1 MNVTEAAAAR
11 GKSRHLPGEV
21 GLWIFVLGDMLI
33 FSLFFCVFLF
43 YRAHDVATFSA
54 SQATLNMNLGA
65 LNTLLLLTSSWFV
78 VLGVE
83 ATRRKMKS
91 IAEKMFPLAF
101 LCGVG
106 FGVVK
111 FFEYGEKISKG
122 VTLTTNDFYMYYYIF
137 TGIHFLHVL
146 IGMGVLLF
154 LWSKARRGAFE
165 AGDVQTFESG
175 GAYWHM
181 VDLLW
186 IVLFPLLYLVK

>member
-1 MNVTEAAAAR
+1 MSVSNAAVVE
-11 GKSRHLPGEV
+11 GKPRHLPGEV
-21 GLWIFVLGDMLI
+21 GVWIFILGDMLI
-33 FSLFFCVFLF
+33 FSLFFFVFIF
-43 YRAHDVATFSA
+43 YRAQDVATFTA
-54 SQATLNMNLGA
+54 SQATLNQHYGA
-65 LNTLLLLTSSWFV
+65 FNTILLLTSSWFV

-83 ATRRKMKS
+83 ATRRKMQS
-91 IAEKMFPLAF
+91 IAVKMFPLAF
-101 LCGVG
+101 LCGLG
-106 FGVVK
+106 FGIVK

-154 LWSKARRGAFE
+154 LWAKARRAAFE
-165 AGDVQTFESG
+165 PGDIRTFESG